1 MNDDNTPEIIK
12 TVAEA
17 TKKGPGRPKKKLE
30 DMRPE
35 PIVEA
40 REEMRASKR
49 EEDPRSRAERRA
61 AEIRQH
67 LKGDVS
73 DGADRFYV
81 DPHIIPDGWSYE
93 WKRKTIWGK
102 EDPAHEVELSR
113 QGWEPVPAS
122 RHPQMMPKGNWQ
134 TIERDGMILMERPKV
149 VTDDVHKAN
158 LRNARLQVKAKEA
171 QLNQAPEG
179 TFERDDPRVKASI
192 KKSFEAMP
200 IENE

>member
-1 MNDDNTPEIIK
+1 MSEENMPEI
-12 TVAEA
+12 V
-17 TKKGPGRPKKKLE
+17 KKGPGRPRKIAE
-30 DMRPE
+30 DIRPE
-35 PIVEA
+35 PISEA
-40 REEMRASKR
+40 REEMRATQR
-49 EEDPRSRAERRA
+49 EEDPRARAERRA

-113 QGWEPVPAS
+113 QGWEPVPAT
-122 RHPQMMPKGNWQ
+122 RHPQMMPRGNWQ

-149 VTDDVHKAN
+149 LTDDAHKSN

-171 QLNQAPEG
+171 QLNQAPDG
-179 TFERDDPRVKASI
+179 TFDRDDPRVKPSI

-200 IENE
+200 ISDE

>member
-1 MNDDNTPEIIK
+1 MSDDNMPEI
-12 TVAEA
+12 V
-17 TKKGPGRPKKKLE
+17 KKKPGRPTKVIE

-35 PIVEA
+35 PVGEV

-61 AEIRQH
+61 AEVRQH
-67 LKGDVS
+67 LKGDTS
-73 DGADRFYV
+73 DGADRFFV
-81 DPHIIPDGWSYE
+81 DPRIIPDGWSYE

-102 EDPAHEVELSR
+102 EDPAHEVELAR
-113 QGWEPVPAS
+113 QGWEAVPAS

-134 TIERDGMILMERPKV
+134 TIDRDGMVLMERPKV
-149 VTDDVHKAN
+149 LTDDIHKEN
-158 LRNARLQVKAKEA
+158 LRRARLQVRAKEA

-179 TFERDDPRVKASI
+179 TFDRDDPRVRPSI

-200 IENE
+200 ITESD

>member
-1 MNDDNTPEIIK
+1 MSEDNTP
-12 TVAEA
+12 VVV
-17 TKKGPGRPKKKLE
+17 KKKPGPKPRVMNEMREESISEYRE
-30 DMRPE
+30 DMRA
-35 PIVEA
+35 A
-40 REEMRASKR
+40 RR

-61 AEIRQH
+61 EEIRKH

-113 QGWEPVPAS
+113 HGWEPVPAS

-149 VTDDVHKAN
+149 VTDDVHRAN
-158 LRNARLQVKAKEA
+158 LKNARLQVKAKEA

-200 IENE
+200 IADE

>member
-1 MNDDNTPEIIK
+1 MSDDNMPEN
-12 TVAEA
+12 
-17 TKKGPGRPKKKLE
+17 PKKKLGRPAKVVE

-35 PIVEA
+35 PVGEA

-67 LKGDVS
+67 LKGDIS
-73 DGADRFYV
+73 DGADRFFV
-81 DPHIIPDGWSYE
+81 DPRIIPDGWSYE

-102 EDPAHEVELSR
+102 EDPAHEVELAR
-113 QGWEPVPAS
+113 QGWETVPAS

-134 TIERDGMILMERPKV
+134 TIERDGMVLMERPKV
-149 VTDDVHKAN
+149 LTDDVHKDN
-158 LRNARLQVKAKEA
+158 LKRARLQVRAKEA
-171 QLNQAPEG
+171 QLTQAPEG
-179 TFERDDPRVKASI
+179 TFDRDDPRVRPSI

-200 IENE
+200 ISEE

>member
-1 MNDDNTPEIIK
+1 MSEENTPEI
-12 TVAEA
+12 V
-17 TKKGPGRPKKKLE
+17 KKGPGRPRKIAE
-30 DMRPE
+30 DIRPE
-35 PIVEA
+35 PISEA
-40 REEMRASKR
+40 REEMRATQR
-49 EEDPRSRAERRA
+49 EEDPRARAERRA

-113 QGWEPVPAS
+113 QGWEPVPAT
-122 RHPQMMPKGNWQ
+122 RHPQMMPRGNWQ

-149 VTDDVHKAN
+149 LTDDAHKSN

-179 TFERDDPRVKASI
+179 TFDRDDPRVKANI

-200 IENE
+200 ISDE